1 MSTTLHIYVC
11 IYIFIN
17 GQPGCH
23 RSFTSTLFSLSL
35 FLKHTHTLGW
45 LFIRSLLWF
54 VSVWS
59 VRDDELRVANQVSLL
74 KHIVE
79 YFVCRG
85 QHPKIEVVTG
95 PRQCPDTLLHTHT
108 LAHLGES
115 GIENTTQSWTGE
127 QAVIDDD
134 DDDDD
139 DGSWSGVRS
148 KRATDRQCCRK
159 L

>member
-23 RSFTSTLFSLSL
+23 RSFTSTLFSFSL

-95 PRQCPDTLLHTHT
+95 PRQCPDTLLHTHIGT
-108 LAHLGES
+108 FRWVGNWEHDTKL
-115 GIENTTQSWTGE
+115 NRWTGGHWWWWWWFM
-127 QAVIDDD
+127 IRCTIKT
-134 DDDDD
+134 
-139 DGSWSGVRS
+139 GNRP
-148 KRATDRQCCRK
+148 TM